1 MHKFRVSICATC
13 NFKIMF
19 VTMDTDGAWPICLA
33 NLWERYVEASS
44 GRLWA
49 DADDIQEYSYEP
61 LLFHFIIR
69 FLGQGYLY
77 IYWDEVSLSDVIVAG
92 ARTESILRK
101 IIHQPI
107 IISNFPGIRFL
118 IQWLEFISRELSAIA
133 CWPRWRGNIL
143 SRPPLLWCS

>member
-1 MHKFRVSICATC
+1 
-13 NFKIMF
+13 MF
-19 VTMDTDGAWPICLA
+19 VTIDTDGAWPICLA
-33 NLWERYVEASS
+33 LGGLCRGQQWTSLGWCWWYTR
-44 GRLWA
+44 
-49 DADDIQEYSYEP
+49 I
-61 LLFHFIIR
+61 
-69 FLGQGYLY
+69 FLGTPFVSFYNSVFRSRLPGYLY
-77 IYWDEVSLSDVIVAG
+77 IYWDEVSLSDGIVAG

-143 SRPPLLWCS
+143 SRPPLLWCSEP